1 MNNQQKYLALR
12 DIDCAAI
19 ATALGLGYHTVQ
31 KVIKGHRQTPS
42 ARAAIAEYLGLDAAV
57 LWGDAATLRQ
67 LLAQE
72 IDRKAAS
79 ERTRLR
85 ARFLRRDVTTIPKAR
100 GACNG

>member
-12 DIDCAAI
+12 DIDCATI
-19 ATALGLGYHTVQ
+19 ATALELGYHTVQ
-31 KVIKGHRQTPS
+31 KVIKGHRNTLHV
-42 ARAAIAEYLGLDAAV
+42 REAIAGYLDVEVGV

-67 LLAQE
+67 LLAHE

-85 ARFLRRDVTTIPKAR
+85 ARFLRRDVTTLPKAR
-100 GACNG
+100 VACNG

>member
-12 DIDCAAI
+12 GIDCAAI
-19 ATALGLGYHTVQ
+19 AAGTELGYHTVQ
-31 KVIKGHRQTPS
+31 KVIKGHRSTLHVRES
-42 ARAAIAEYLGLDAAV
+42 IAGYLGVEVDV

-85 ARFLRRDVTTIPKAR
+85 ARFLRRDVTTLSKAR
-100 GACNG
+100 VACNG

>member
-12 DIDCAAI
+12 GIDCAVI
-19 ATALGLGYHTVQ
+19 ATATGLNYHVVQ
-31 KVIKGHRQTPS
+31 KVIKGHRVTPHV
-42 ARAAIAEYLGLDAAV
+42 RKAIADFLEVDVAV

-79 ERTRLR
+79 ERSRLR
-85 ARFLRRDVTTIPKAR
+85 ARFLRRDVPTLPKAR
-100 GACNG
+100 GACNA

>member
-12 DIDCAAI
+12 DISCAEI
-19 ATALGLGYHTVQ
+19 ATATSLNYHVVQ
-31 KVIKGHRQTPS
+31 KVIKGHRRP
-42 ARAAIAEYLGLDAAV
+42 AHVRAAIAAFLGIDVALFWGTDA
-57 LWGDAATLRQ
+57 DIR
-67 LLAQE
+67 LLIAQE

-85 ARFLRRDVTTIPKAR
+85 ARFLRRDMTTIPKAR